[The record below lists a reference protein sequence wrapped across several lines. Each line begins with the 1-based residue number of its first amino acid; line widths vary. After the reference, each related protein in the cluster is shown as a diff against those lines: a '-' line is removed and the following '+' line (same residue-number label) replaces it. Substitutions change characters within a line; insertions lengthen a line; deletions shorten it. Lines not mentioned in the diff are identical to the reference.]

1 VNISKMIKKIDEFF
15 TLSPKKQDVKKKK
28 LLKIIEKLNDKKSTI
43 QKEIKKSTEKKEKE
57 KLKDE
62 LAAVKELIKKAS
74 KN

>member
-1 VNISKMIKKIDEFF
+1 MIKKLDEFF
-15 TLSPKKQDVKKKK
+15 TLSPKKQDIKKKK

-43 QKEIKKSTEKKEKE
+43 KKEIKNAINKHDKE

-62 LAAVKELIKKAS
+62 LTAVKELIKKAS